1 MNDSD
6 LSDILK
12 KANYDEGHND
22 FQSLIT
28 AVKILEVIT
37 KIVRDSPKGSE
48 TEVDGD
54 SYKIDVEKFTE
65 CDGLWPYIVNVIDD
79 TINVTHEEISHM
91 VTVQFAEK
99 AYWKIEYN
107 NWGNPEIGA
116 TTIAMGDL
124 GNINGCLPVPD

>member
-12 KANYDEGHND
+12 NANNDGGHKD

-28 AVKILEVIT
+28 AIKILEVIT
-37 KIVRDSPKGSE
+37 KIVHESPKGSG

-54 SYKIDVEKFTE
+54 FYKVDVEKFSE
-65 CDGLWPYIVNVIDD
+65 YDELRYYIVNVIDD

-116 TTIAMGDL
+116 TTIAMGYL
-124 GNINGCLPVPD
+124 GNINGCLPIPD